1 MIQAISVLHDL
12 SMSVSPSALHR
23 KKKEIVLQQEEII
36 KDTVGKYVDKRKE
49 IMFATKIIKEY
60 EEIQDLMQLTVQ
72 PEKEFLNKR
81 TDISPEL
88 LSNGCGAHLKNDL
101 ITVDL
106 WDSHNKVF
114 SSAIADT
121 DVTFFN
127 ELHVPPCDKC
137 GAKTRDCAV

>member
-1 MIQAISVLHDL
+1 M
-12 SMSVSPSALHR
+12 
-23 KKKEIVLQQEEII
+23 
-36 KDTVGKYVDKRKE
+36 T
-49 IMFATKIIKEY
+49 ATKIIKEY

-88 LSNGCGAHLKNDL
+88 LSNVCGAHLKNAL

-121 DVTFFN
+121 DVTFSMNYTFHPVTSAGQKPETVLFDIRGKKSN
-127 ELHVPPCDKC
+127 TEIIYSLGMQEKIVSCSK
-137 GAKTRDCAV
+137 KKK